1 MLQGDIRQFAMRGIF
16 EPSCQAYAIV
26 KVPGLASKRRRFG
39 SRISSVHRSMRR
51 KNAFAELQS

>member
-26 KVPGLASKRRRFG
+26 KVTSFWFANFACASIDAAK
-39 SRISSVHRSMRR
+39 
-51 KNAFAELQS
+51 KCLC